1 MPGKDFGLGFY
12 LTTDLDQAKR
22 FLRSSVKKAIKNG
35 IDISDSDVGYVSV
48 FEFKASERLKIH
60 EFEDANNQWL
70 HCVAAHRREG
80 LLPEV
85 IKSWAD
91 YDIIV
96 GKIANDNT
104 NQVIT
109 AYINGVYG
117 PVGTEAADRIAIG
130 LLMPENLTNQIC
142 LRTKAALES
151 ISYIKADK
159 YSI

>member
-1 MPGKDFGLGFY
+1 M
-12 LTTDLDQAKR
+12 
-22 FLRSSVKKAIKNG
+22 RSSVKKAIKNG

-48 FEFKASERLKIH
+48 FEFKVSERLKIH

-80 LLPEV
+80 LLPDV
-85 IKSWAD
+85 IKMWAD

-117 PVGTEAADRIAIG
+117 SVGTEAADRIAIG
-130 LLMPENLTNQIC
+130 LLMPENLKNQIC
-142 LRTKAALES
+142 LRTKAAL
-151 ISYIKADK
+151 
-159 YSI
+159 